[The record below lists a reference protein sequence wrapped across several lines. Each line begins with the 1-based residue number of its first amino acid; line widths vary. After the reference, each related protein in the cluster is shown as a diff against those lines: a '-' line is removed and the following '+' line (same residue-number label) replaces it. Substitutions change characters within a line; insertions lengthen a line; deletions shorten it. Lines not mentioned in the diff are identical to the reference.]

1 MQSYSHTGR
10 NSTSKDAMW
19 LGIFQ
24 TSWKCLIRPLNIQN
38 MTLGFS
44 LEDSLSKGVQR
55 KVTQLKFLKNISVL
69 CKASNQISR
78 EAETSR
84 QELLLQYIKTLPYS
98 CAKLFLKSG
107 LYPRGPRTSKEGLST
122 ETLDL
127 IKATVRMC
135 SKSKPNHNDNA
146 SQS

>member
-1 MQSYSHTGR
+1 
-10 NSTSKDAMW
+10 MW

-107 LYPRGPRTSKEGLST
+107 LYPRGPQTSKEGLST